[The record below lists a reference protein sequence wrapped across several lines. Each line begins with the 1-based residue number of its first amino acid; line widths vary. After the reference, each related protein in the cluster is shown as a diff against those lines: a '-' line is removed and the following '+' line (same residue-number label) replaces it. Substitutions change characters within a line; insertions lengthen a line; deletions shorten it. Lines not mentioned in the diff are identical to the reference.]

1 MKATGVEKQGNKAA
15 GKSALAKRLRWAL
28 VFAAAVV
35 VIGAIVFLWWMSRGS
50 DSSDEQSGTY
60 TVRRGDLTI
69 SVTESGDIMALNSK
83 DIKSE
88 VEGRT
93 TIISIVDEGTII
105 TPEDVNNGKVLV
117 ELDSS
122 EIEQRLTQQEVAFLS
137 AEASYTDA
145 NESLD
150 IQKKQNESDIKAGQL
165 KVRFALMDLQKYV
178 GEEVAETLVAGLANP
193 GIEQVEIASLIGDAN
208 NGSKLGGEALQKLR
222 ERDGDIYLKRQELE
236 LAKSKLEWTE
246 KLYEREYVSLKDKEA
261 DSLDKERKDIAWEKA
276 RTAKDLFIKYEFPK
290 EAEKLLSDY
299 DEARREL
306 ERIEARAR
314 SKLSQA
320 QAKLSSSEATYL
332 LQKKRLEKLQK
343 QLMACTIRAPA
354 PGQVV
359 YSSSTDRCARRNRP
373 IEIGAEIRERQKII
387 SIPDTSEMKVEIKI
401 HETWVDKVQP
411 GQKANITLAAFPDK
425 TFTGEVLKKAPLAD
439 QQNWLNPDL
448 KVYATDVS
456 IDGTHDFIKTGM
468 SAKVEV
474 IIDKLHDV
482 LSVPI
487 QTVTTQ
493 EGVKLCY
500 VVTDSRPQKRE
511 VETGAFNNDFVEI
524 KSGLVEGD
532 KVLLNPPRVSASE
545 TGGEKKAV
553 KSHKVVRD

>member
-1 MKATGVEKQGNKAA
+1 MKANRVEKQANKAA
-15 GKSALAKRLRWAL
+15 GKSAPAKRFRWIL
-28 VFAAAVV
+28 IFSAVV
-35 VIGAIVFLWWMSRGS
+35 VAVGGSVFLWWMSRGS
-50 DSSDEQSGTY
+50 DGSDKQSGTY
-60 TVRRGDLTI
+60 TVSRGDLPIT
-69 SVTESGDIMALNSK
+69 VTESGDIKALNSK
-83 DIKSE
+83 DIQSK

-122 EIEQRLTQQEVAFLS
+122 EIEQKLTQQEVAFLS
-137 AEASYTDA
+137 AEASFTDA
-145 NESLD
+145 KESLD

-178 GEEVAETLVAGLANP
+178 GEEVAEMLVAGLANP
-193 GIEQVEIASLIGDAN
+193 GIEQVEIALLIGDAN
-208 NGSKLGGEALQKLR
+208 NDSKLGGEALQKLR

-246 KLYEREYVSLKDKEA
+246 KLYEKEYVSLKDKEA

-299 DEARREL
+299 DEAKREL

-320 QAKLSSSEATYL
+320 QAKLSSSKATYL
-332 LQKKRLEKLQK
+332 LQKKRLEKFQK

-354 PGQVV
+354 AGQVV
-359 YSSSTDRCARRNRP
+359 YSSSTDRWARRHRP

-411 GQKANITLAAFPDK
+411 RRDTRFYQDGDV
-425 TFTGEVLKKAPLAD
+425 GE
-439 QQNWLNPDL
+439 
-448 KVYATDVS
+448 
-456 IDGTHDFIKTGM
+456 G
-468 SAKVEV
+468 
-474 IIDKLHDV
+474 
-482 LSVPI
+482 
-487 QTVTTQ
+487 
-493 EGVKLCY
+493 
-500 VVTDSRPQKRE
+500 
-511 VETGAFNNDFVEI
+511 
-524 KSGLVEGD
+524 
-532 KVLLNPPRVSASE
+532 
-545 TGGEKKAV
+545 
-553 KSHKVVRD
+553 